1 MSFIRGFVA
10 MKDVS
15 SAYGKEVCKDETEK
29 AKNQHYSILRIGV
42 GSRLV
47 LAGLGSA
54 IIWGAIAWALT

>member
-1 MSFIRGFVA
+1 MKGIVA

-29 AKNQHYSILRIGV
+29 VKFQHYSILRLGV
-42 GSRLV
+42 GARLV

-54 IIWGAIAWALT
+54 LIWGAIAWALT

>member
-1 MSFIRGFVA
+1 V
-10 MKDVS
+10 KDVS
-15 SAYGKEVCKDETEK
+15 SAYGKEVDETEK
-29 AKNQHYSILRIGV
+29 AKIQHDSILRLGV